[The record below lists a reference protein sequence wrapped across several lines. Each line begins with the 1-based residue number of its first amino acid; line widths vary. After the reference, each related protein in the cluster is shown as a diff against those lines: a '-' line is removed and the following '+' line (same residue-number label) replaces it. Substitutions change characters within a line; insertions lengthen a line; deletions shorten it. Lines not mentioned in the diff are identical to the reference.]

1 MARQPSAIC
10 IKLSDTDRAA
20 LPADFDFAMLVLVL
34 QVDLTRLPRR
44 DDAMETL
51 LGEVMARAAGDVLQY
66 NVPKTMDACEVVAEL
81 MKTHGTPYFICI
93 DEVQVKLLLM
103 HSCSNAKF
111 GPLSFVILSQDT
123 VS

>member
-1 MARQPSAIC
+1 MARQPSATC
-10 IKLSDTDRAA
+10 IKLLDTDRAA
-20 LPADFDFAMLVLVL
+20 LPAGNMMLSCWSLL
-34 QVDLTRLPRR
+34 QVDLTRLSRR

-93 DEVQVKLLLM
+93 DEVQVKLLPMQVAARQSL
-103 HSCSNAKF
+103 
-111 GPLSFVILSQDT
+111 